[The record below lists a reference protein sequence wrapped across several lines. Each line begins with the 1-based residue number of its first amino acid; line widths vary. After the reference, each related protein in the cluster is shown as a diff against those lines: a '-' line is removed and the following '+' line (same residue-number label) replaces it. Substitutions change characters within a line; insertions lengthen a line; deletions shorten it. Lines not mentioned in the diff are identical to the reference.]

1 MSSLPPRN
9 PSKNPRVV
17 NNKDRIIS
25 QEQQSDN
32 PENWEYYLR
41 AYKDDNDDFF
51 YWLLNNVDVQ
61 YSNHNHE
68 QEKQQINSLQNA
80 LKNPKKLLEKFYNIY
95 LMIVGQKKRYNQKYK
110 QELNEKVDL
119 LNKTIQRQQIRI
131 NELENEN
138 EKLRKLKSSLL
149 SKLSDRDR
157 DTSNTITSDES
168 RPQRDVLTEN
178 FIQLKTQEITSV
190 GHEIFNH
197 LSQIN
202 SDLKVNR
209 KREIA
214 KIKYVF
220 SQQIFDKGSQCF
232 TGDNSIGEDK
242 FPQVVEDFT
251 TSILTDLQI
260 TEAAKFPEPIPT
272 ILKNLVKK
280 GLKLVKEIV
289 NDDPPGHFLIASQG
303 ETFNPENHEP
313 VPGCEPSGQIVY
325 TTYPGYWVNN
335 RIIGESLKAS
345 VFTEPDKQPEDQE
358 EQPSE
363 NNQNHQ
369 QPNSIENEQQSPS
382 NQQLKPTSNHQNPV
396 PQPSENNQT
405 HQPPNST
412 ENKQ

>member
-1 MSSLPPRN
+1 MNSLPPGSQNQNQLSARYN
-9 PSKNPRVV
+9 
-17 NNKDRIIS
+17 DRIKG
-25 QEQQSDN
+25 QKWQNDN
-32 PENWEYYLR
+32 SENWEDYLR
-41 AYKDDNDDFF
+41 LSKHIYGDDYFC
-51 YWLLNNVDVQ
+51 WLLKFFDIQSPNNSRPQ
-61 YSNHNHE
+61 YDQIHNYE
-68 QEKQQINSLQNA
+68 QEKQQINA
-80 LKNPKKLLEKFYNIY
+80 IKKELKNPEKLLKTFYKVYKIHVEWQKINQEI
-95 LMIVGQKKRYNQKYK
+95 QKKQRRIDELEREN
-110 QELNEKVDL
+110 QELRES
-119 LNKTIQRQQIRI
+119 
-131 NELENEN
+131 
-138 EKLRKLKSSLL
+138 KSSLL

-272 ILKNLVKK
+272 NLKNLVEK

-325 TTYPGYWVNN
+325 TTYPGYCVNN

-369 QPNSIENEQQSPS
+369 QPNSIENEQQSPC

>member
-1 MSSLPPRN
+1 MNSLPPGSQNQNQLSARYN
-9 PSKNPRVV
+9 DRVKGQKWQ
-17 NNKDRIIS
+17 N
-25 QEQQSDN
+25 DN
-32 PENWEYYLR
+32 SENWEDNLR
-41 AYKDDNDDFF
+41 LSKQIYGDGYFC
-51 YWLLNNVDVQ
+51 WLLKFFDIQSPNNSRPQ
-61 YSNHNHE
+61 YYQIHNYE
-68 QEKQQINSLQNA
+68 QEKQQINA
-80 LKNPKKLLEKFYNIY
+80 IKKELKNPKKLLETFYKVYKIHVEWQKINQEN
-95 LMIVGQKKRYNQKYK
+95 QKKQRRIDELEREN
-110 QELNEKVDL
+110 QELRES
-119 LNKTIQRQQIRI
+119 
-131 NELENEN
+131 
-138 EKLRKLKSSLL
+138 KSSLL

-260 TEAAKFPEPIPT
+260 PEAAKFPEPIPT
-272 ILKNLVKK
+272 NLKNLVEK

-325 TTYPGYWVNN
+325 TTYPGYCVNN

-345 VFTEPDKQPEDQE
+345 VFTQPNKQPEDQE

-382 NQQLKPTSNHQNPV
+382 YQQLKPTSNHQNPV

>member
-1 MSSLPPRN
+1 MNSFPPGSQN
-9 PSKNPRVV
+9 QNQLSASYN
-17 NNKDRIIS
+17 DRIKGQKWQNNNS
-25 QEQQSDN
+25 
-32 PENWEYYLR
+32 ENWEYYLR
-41 AYKDDNDDFF
+41 LSKQRYGDDYFC
-51 YWLLNNVDVQ
+51 WLLNFFDIQSPNNSRPQ
-61 YSNHNHE
+61 CYQSHNYE
-68 QEKQQINSLQNA
+68 QEKQQINA
-80 LKNPKKLLEKFYNIY
+80 IKKELKNPKKLLETFYKVYKIHVEWQNINQEN
-95 LMIVGQKKRYNQKYK
+95 QKKQRRIDELEREN
-110 QELNEKVDL
+110 QELRES
-119 LNKTIQRQQIRI
+119 
-131 NELENEN
+131 
-138 EKLRKLKSSLL
+138 KSSLL
-149 SKLSDRDR
+149 SKLSDRDC

-260 TEAAKFPEPIPT
+260 PETAKFPEPIPT
-272 ILKNLVKK
+272 NLKNLVEK

-325 TTYPGYWVNN
+325 TTYPGYCVNN